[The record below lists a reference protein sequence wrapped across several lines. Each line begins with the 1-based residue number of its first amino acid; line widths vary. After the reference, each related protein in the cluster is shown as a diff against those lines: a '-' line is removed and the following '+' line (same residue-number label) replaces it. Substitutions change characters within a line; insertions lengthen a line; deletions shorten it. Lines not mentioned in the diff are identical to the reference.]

1 VSADSPYARTEP
13 HAAGTS
19 VLIGALRVTTLP
31 DAEDARR
38 LASALDDAITRIVRD
53 ALILEL
59 TGGLWGSP

>member
-1 VSADSPYARTEP
+1 
-13 HAAGTS
+13 